1 MVFRASPST
10 PAVLVSLGL
19 AIMLGA
25 CASPSRSTRLPAIT
39 APDDG
44 SVTTPAPDPP
54 VATPAPAPGGPP
66 TLPPPMARRPAGV
79 IQQGQASWYGRFH
92 HGRVTANGER
102 FNMYGMTAAHRT
114 LPFGTRLLVTNLE
127 NDRTVEVRINDRG
140 PWVSGRILDVSY
152 AAARALDAEAAGV
165 FPVRLRVLP
174 AAADRRR

>member
-1 MVFRASPST
+1 MVFRASPSS

-25 CASPSRSTRLPAIT
+25 CASPSRSTRVPAIT

-54 VATPAPAPGGPP
+54 VATPAPGPGVPP
-66 TLPPPMARRPAGV
+66 TLPPPVARRPDGV

-102 FNMYGMTAAHRT
+102 FNMYGLTAAHRT

-140 PWVSGRILDVSY
+140 PYVGARILDLSY
-152 AAARALDAEAAGV
+152 AAARALGAVASGV
-165 FPVRLRVLP
+165 IPVTLRVVP
-174 AAADRRR
+174 SAADRR